1 MESHKYDD
9 IIHLPHHVS
18 DRRVPMSRADRAAQF
33 SAFAALTG
41 YDAVIRES
49 GRLTDMRTELDE
61 DSKAMLNEKLQMILE
76 TIDEQPRVTIT
87 FFQPDERKAGGAYVS
102 VSGRVKKIDE
112 YARAVILTDGTAIPI
127 GQIYQIGFS

>member
-9 IIHLPHHVS
+9 IIHLTHHVS

-41 YDAVIRES
+41 YDGVIRES
-49 GRLTDMRTELDE
+49 GRLTEAQILLDE
-61 DSKAMLNEKLQMILE
+61 DSKTMLNEKLRMILE
-76 TIDEQPRVTIT
+76 IIDEQPRINIT
-87 FFQPDERKAGGAYVS
+87 FFQPDERKAGGTYVS

-112 YARAVILTDGTAIPI
+112 YARAVMLTDGSAIPI
-127 GQIYQIGFS
+127 ERIYQIELP